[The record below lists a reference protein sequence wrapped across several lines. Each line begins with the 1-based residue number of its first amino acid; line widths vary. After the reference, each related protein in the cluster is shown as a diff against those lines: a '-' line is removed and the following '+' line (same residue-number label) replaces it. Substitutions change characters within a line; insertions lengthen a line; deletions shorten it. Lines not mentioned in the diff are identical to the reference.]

1 MILERFGIHHF
12 LKLIGNKNRIKLFSI
27 FLFFFLSTILELF
40 SIAMIIPVLSDFGLT
55 PEMMGF
61 FNFFKIG
68 WILELDLIYKSLI
81 LLGIVLFKNI
91 YQIVVQYNL
100 HKLGSNIES
109 YITNSLLM
117 NFIFMD
123 FIEYSEKSSGE
134 LIKNCSSDCN
144 RLNLFY
150 FIPLMIILSDIL
162 LLILILVLIFSVFFK
177 ISIIIFPILGIIVF
191 AYHILSG
198 KNVIKW
204 GLELNSNDKKR
215 LDIINEVF
223 FNIETIKL
231 IFKHEFFLNKFNKAN
246 EIYLKSSYLQ
256 KTLQN
261 VTKNFYEIIIFLG
274 LVILVFVTDKE
285 RLIVTLGIFAVSV
298 FKLLPSL
305 NRITSNL
312 NSLKFSLPILK
323 SIKIDNIIPKPSKI
337 GKVIFSKL
345 ELIDLNFGYQKENK
359 LIFKKLNIQINKG
372 EFVGIIG
379 KSGVGKSTLIKLL
392 LGYLKPDQGQI
403 KINGRIDNVDRIK
416 YSFVPQKINL
426 INDSIKKNIAFGENS
441 INQKSLEKAVK
452 LSKLEETI
460 RELPNGIETKVGELG
475 SKFSGGQIQRIG
487 IARALYTNPDIII
500 FDESTNS
507 LDKNTEKDFFDTL
520 KDINGSLTIIFITHN
535 PENNRYFSKIIKL

>member
-1 MILERFGIHHF
+1 MILERFGIDHF
-12 LKLIGNKNRIKLFSI
+12 LKLIGNKNRIKIFSL

-40 SIAMIIPVLSDFGLT
+40 SIAMIIPVLSDFGST
-55 PEMMGF
+55 PEIMRLF
-61 FNFFKIG
+61 KFFKIG
-68 WILELDLIYKSLI
+68 WILEQDLIDKALI
-81 LLGIVLFKNI
+81 LLGIVLIKNI

-100 HKLGSNIES
+100 YKLGSNIES

-123 FIEYSEKSSGE
+123 FIEYSEKSSGG

-162 LLILILVLIFSVFFK
+162 LLLLILVLIFSVFFK
-177 ISIIIFPILGIIVF
+177 ISIIIFPILGIIVY
-191 AYHILSG
+191 AYHTLSG

-215 LDIINEVF
+215 LDIINDVF

-285 RLIVTLGIFAVSV
+285 ILIVTLGIFAVSV

-323 SIKIDNIIPKPSKI
+323 SIKINNTIPKPSKI
-337 GKVIFSKL
+337 EKVNFSKL
-345 ELIDLNFGYQKENK
+345 ELIDLNFRYQKENK

-372 EFVGIIG
+372 EFVGIVG
-379 KSGVGKSTLIKLL
+379 KSGVGKSTLIKLF
-392 LGYLKPDQGQI
+392 LGYLKPNQGQI
-403 KINGRIDNVDRIK
+403 KINGIIDNVDRIK

-426 INDSIKKNIAFGENS
+426 INDSIKNNIAFGENS

-500 FDESTNS
+500 LDESTNS